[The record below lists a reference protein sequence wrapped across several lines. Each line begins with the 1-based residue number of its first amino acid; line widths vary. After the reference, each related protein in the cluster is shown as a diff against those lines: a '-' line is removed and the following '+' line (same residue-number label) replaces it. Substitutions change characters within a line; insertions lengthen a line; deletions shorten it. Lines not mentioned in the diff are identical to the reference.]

1 MESLPLT
8 EYSEIEE
15 DPSQQVPLATVSP
28 YGDPIKIVNR
38 RT

>member
-1 MESLPLT
+1 MESLPFT

-15 DPSQQVPLATVSP
+15 DPSQPVPLVAVNP

>member
-1 MESLPLT
+1 MESLPFT
-8 EYSEIEE
+8 EYSEFEE
-15 DPSQQVPLATVSP
+15 DPSQPVPLATVSP